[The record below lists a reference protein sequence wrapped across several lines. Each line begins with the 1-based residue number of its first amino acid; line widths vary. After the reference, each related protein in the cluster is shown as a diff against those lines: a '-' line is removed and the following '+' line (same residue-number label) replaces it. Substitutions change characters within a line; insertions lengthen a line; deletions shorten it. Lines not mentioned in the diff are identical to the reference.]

1 MVNITEKIKE
11 YGSPRLANV
20 HNPTII
26 LTRLISGLRMRCAGR
41 RVSGDDSR
49 NSSYHPADMP
59 RREQGDRYAAVI
71 TQQRTRD
78 LISCRISLGFT
89 EGVSKSFPPRKLARL
104 RAQLLEPTGGAGSGG
119 GAGFDVS
126 KSGDA
131 RVALVGFPSVGKST
145 FLSKITKTKSEAAAY
160 SFTTLTAI
168 PGVLEYGGAE
178 IQILDLPG
186 IIEGASEG
194 KGRGRQVISAA
205 KTSDL
210 VLMVLDATKRAEQRA
225 LLEAEL
231 DAVGIRLNKDP
242 PNIYLKPKKAGGM
255 KITFQTPPKILDEK
269 MISNVLRDYKI
280 LNCEVLVRDEYATID
295 DFIDVI
301 MKDHRK
307 YIRCLYVYNKIDS
320 VSLEFLDQLAR
331 EPYTAVM
338 SCELDLGVQEIVER
352 IWKELRLMR
361 LYTKRKGEEP
371 DFSEALIVRRD
382 STIEDVCDQI
392 HRTLKE
398 TFKYALVWGASAR
411 HVPQRVGL
419 GHTVADEDVVS
430 IVAK

>member
-11 YGSPRLANV
+11 IEDEMRRTQKNKATEYHL
-20 HNPTII
+20 
-26 LTRLISGLRMRCAGR
+26 GLLKG
-41 RVSGDDSR
+41 
-49 NSSYHPADMP
+49 
-59 RREQGDRYAAVI
+59 
-71 TQQRTRD
+71 
-78 LISCRISLGFT
+78 
-89 EGVSKSFPPRKLARL
+89 KLARL

-145 FLSKITKTKSEAAAY
+145 FLSKITKTKSEVAAY

-186 IIEGASEG
+186 IIEGAAEG

-210 VLMVLDATKRAEQRA
+210 IMMVLDATKRAEQRA

-231 DAVGIRLNKDP
+231 EAVGIRLNREP

-255 KITFQTPPKILDEK
+255 KITFQAPPKNLDEK
-269 MISNVLRDYKI
+269 MISNILRDYKL
-280 LNCEVLVRDEYATID
+280 LNCEVLIRDEDATVD
-295 DFIDVI
+295 DLIDVI

-307 YIRCLYVYNKIDS
+307 YIKCLYVYNKIDS
-320 VSLEFLDQLAR
+320 VSIDFLDKLAR
-331 EPYTAVM
+331 EPHTIVM
-338 SCELDLGVQEIVER
+338 SCELDLGIQDVVER
-352 IWKELRLMR
+352 VWKELRLIR
-361 LYTKRKGEEP
+361 IYTKRKGVDP
-371 DFSEALIVRRD
+371 DFNEALIVRSN
-382 STIEDVCDQI
+382 STIEDVCDHI

-411 HVPQRVGL
+411 HIPQRVGL
-419 GHTVADEDVVS
+419 GHVVADEDVVS

>member
-11 YGSPRLANV
+11 IEDEMRRTQKNKATEYHL
-20 HNPTII
+20 
-26 LTRLISGLRMRCAGR
+26 GLLKG
-41 RVSGDDSR
+41 
-49 NSSYHPADMP
+49 
-59 RREQGDRYAAVI
+59 
-71 TQQRTRD
+71 
-78 LISCRISLGFT
+78 
-89 EGVSKSFPPRKLARL
+89 KLARL
-104 RAQLLEPTGGAGSGG
+104 RAQLLEPVGASGGG

-145 FLSKITKTKSEAAAY
+145 FLSKITKTRSEAAAY

-210 VLMVLDATKRAEQRA
+210 VLMILDATKKAEQRA

-231 DAVGIRLNKDP
+231 DAVGIRLNKQP
-242 PNIYLKPKKAGGM
+242 PNIYLKQKKAGGV
-255 KITFQTPPKILDEK
+255 KITFQTPPKYLDDR
-269 MISNVLRDYKI
+269 IIYNVLKDYKM

-307 YIRCLYVYNKIDS
+307 YIPCLYVYNKVDS
-320 VSLEFLDQLAR
+320 VSIEFLDQLAR
-331 EPYTAVM
+331 EPHTAVM
-338 SCELDLGVQEIVER
+338 SCELDLAVTDVVER

-361 LYTKRKGEEP
+361 VYTKRKGIEP
-371 DFSEALIVRRD
+371 DFSEALIVRNN
-382 STIEDVCDQI
+382 STIEDVCDQV

-419 GHTVADEDVVS
+419 GHYVADEDVVS

>member
-11 YGSPRLANV
+11 IEDEMRRTQKNKATEYHL
-20 HNPTII
+20 
-26 LTRLISGLRMRCAGR
+26 GLLKG
-41 RVSGDDSR
+41 
-49 NSSYHPADMP
+49 
-59 RREQGDRYAAVI
+59 
-71 TQQRTRD
+71 
-78 LISCRISLGFT
+78 
-89 EGVSKSFPPRKLARL
+89 KLARL
-104 RAQLLEPTGGAGSGG
+104 RAQLLEPTGGAGGG

-186 IIEGASEG
+186 IIEGAAEG

-210 VLMVLDATKRAEQRA
+210 ILMVLDATKRAEQRA

-231 DAVGIRLNKDP
+231 DSVGIRLNKEP
-242 PNIYLKPKKAGGM
+242 PNIYLKQKKAGGV
-255 KITFQTPPKILDEK
+255 KITFQSPPKYLDEK
-269 MISNVLRDYKI
+269 LIFNVLRDYKM
-280 LNCEVLVRDEYATID
+280 LNCEVLIRDENATID

-320 VSLEFLDQLAR
+320 ISLDFLDQLAR
-331 EPYTAVM
+331 EPHTAVM
-338 SCELDLGVQEIVER
+338 SCELDLGVQEVVDR
-352 IWKELRLMR
+352 VWKELRLIR
-361 LYTKRKGEEP
+361 VYTKRKGEEP
-371 DFSEALIVRRD
+371 DFGEALIVR
-382 STIEDVCDQI
+382 SNSSIEDVCDNI

-398 TFKYALVWGASAR
+398 SFKYALVWGASAR
-411 HVPQRVGL
+411 HIPQRVGL
-419 GHTVADEDVVS
+419 SHVVADEDVVS

>member
-11 YGSPRLANV
+11 IEDEMRRTQKNKATEYHL
-20 HNPTII
+20 
-26 LTRLISGLRMRCAGR
+26 GLLKG
-41 RVSGDDSR
+41 
-49 NSSYHPADMP
+49 
-59 RREQGDRYAAVI
+59 
-71 TQQRTRD
+71 
-78 LISCRISLGFT
+78 
-89 EGVSKSFPPRKLARL
+89 KLARL
-104 RAQLLEPTGGAGSGG
+104 RAQLLEPAPGAGSGG
-119 GAGFDVS
+119 GSGFDVS

-131 RVALVGFPSVGKST
+131 RIALVGFPSVGKST
-145 FLSKITKTKSEAAAY
+145 FLSKITKTKSEVAAY

-178 IQILDLPG
+178 IQVLDLPG

-210 VLMVLDATKRAEQRA
+210 ILMILDATKKAEQRA
-225 LLEAEL
+225 LLEGEL
-231 DAVGIRLNKDP
+231 EAVGIRLNREP

-255 KITFQTPPKILDEK
+255 KITFQNPPKNLDEK
-269 MISNVLRDYKI
+269 MLYNILRDYKM
-280 LNCEVLVRDEYATID
+280 LNCEVLVRDENATVD

-307 YIRCLYVYNKIDS
+307 YIKCLYVYNKIDS
-320 VSLEFLDQLAR
+320 VSLDFLDKLAR
-331 EPYTAVM
+331 EPHTVVM
-338 SCELDLGVQEIVER
+338 SCELDLGIQDVVER
-352 IWKELRLMR
+352 CWQELQLMR
-361 LYTKRKGEEP
+361 IYTKRKGEEP
-371 DFSEALIVRRD
+371 DFSEALIVRNK
-382 STIEDVCDQI
+382 SSIEEVCDQV

-398 TFKYALVWGASAR
+398 TFKYAMVWGASAR

-419 GHTVADEDVVS
+419 SHIVADEDVVS